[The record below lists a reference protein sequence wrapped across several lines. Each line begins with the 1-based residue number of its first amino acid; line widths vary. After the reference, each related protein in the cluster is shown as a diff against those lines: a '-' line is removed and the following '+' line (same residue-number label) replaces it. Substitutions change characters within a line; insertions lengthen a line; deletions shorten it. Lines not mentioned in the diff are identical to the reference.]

1 MAPETVQDDGD
12 FEVERVEDIRNKDGE
27 TQYLVKWK
35 GYSALENS
43 WVAETDF
50 NETEV
55 IEEFWAKRA
64 ANIAQPE

>member
-1 MAPETVQDDGD
+1 
-12 FEVERVEDIRNKDGE
+12 VEHVEDVRNKDGQ

-35 GYSALENS
+35 GYSSLENS

-55 IEEFWAKRA
+55 IEEFWAKRTA
-64 ANIAQPE
+64 EVTQPE